1 MPADYSFSRS
11 VKMEQKRLIF
21 MLSVI
26 GILIILIISSHPVIA
41 DETSTDKALPPDE
54 AFLLFIANLDARE
67 NHSPE
72 NSTPKNH
79 TQENQWISPLDFADT
94 DAGDNNHLPAAT
106 DKKSSITSDE
116 ESNHD

>member
-1 MPADYSFSRS
+1 MPADSSFSRS
-11 VKMEQKRLIF
+11 VKIEQKRPVF
-21 MLSVI
+21 MLPVI
-26 GILIILIISSHPVIA
+26 GILIILIISSSPVIA
-41 DETSTDKALPPDE
+41 DETSTDKALPPDK

-72 NSTPKNH
+72 DHTLKNH

-94 DAGDNNHLPAAT
+94 DAGNSNYPPAAT
-106 DKKSSITSDE
+106 DKKSPITPDE